1 MTSPSG
7 GDPRATNPYP
17 TDQPGVQPGYAAQAS
32 GAQQAPAAQQ
42 VPGGQQTAGAQPASA
57 MTASE
62 SVWSGPASY
71 WVSHP
76 LGYATLGAGLGL
88 ALAIAMPF
96 LTQSQGSSLAPLD
109 IALII
114 IGVPGIC
121 GLVAAVFWIPTLIV
135 SRLLG
140 RAFGGLGDNG
150 GKLLG
155 LLAILL
161 GGGLGYLIALP
172 FDFEPM
178 WGLLLGFFGTL
189 LLMNLGQAIGRSM
202 FFRRPGRVR
211 VGLIVHGVLIVA
223 AVVAQVV
230 SAGQA

>member
-1 MTSPSG
+1 
-7 GDPRATNPYP
+7 
-17 TDQPGVQPGYAAQAS
+17 
-32 GAQQAPAAQQ
+32 
-42 VPGGQQTAGAQPASA
+42 
-57 MTASE
+57 MTAAE

-71 WVSHP
+71 WISHP

-96 LTQSQGSSLAPLD
+96 ITQTEGNTLAPLD

-121 GLVAAVFWIPTLIV
+121 GLAAAVFWIPTLIV

-140 RAFGGLGDNG
+140 RAFGGLGDSG

-161 GGGLGYLIALP
+161 GGGLGYVISLP

-178 WGLLLGFFGTL
+178 WGLLLGFLGTL
-189 LLMNLGQAIGRSM
+189 ILMNIGQAIGQSV